1 MASTPDQLD
10 LIKEPQINPDFAI
23 DDDFGDAYAPDS
35 NQKLRLGFL
44 KLDGLKHVLKL
55 RTRQQLRTNVFADLG
70 TDFHLQ
76 GKQLVPRAS
85 LEYRVHNKSNKH
97 LATLRVDRRALYLQ
111 KHFPVNLFDKVTAR
125 FQATAA
131 TTYQGVPEVH
141 FGFEQVRPPWLMAVG
156 AVALLASGKTV
167 SGGRTFGRTNL
178 HVPKTHQDT
187 TAQGEVN
194 ASVKKRGNGLVLA
207 LNQLNAFLRL

>member
-1 MASTPDQLD
+1 MASTPDQLA
-10 LIKEPQINPDFAI
+10 LIKEPQINPDLAI
-23 DDDFGDAYAPDS
+23 DDFEEAYAPS
-35 NQKLRLGFL
+35 STQKLRLGCL

-55 RTRQQLRTNVFADLG
+55 RTRQQLRTHLFADLG

-76 GKQLVPRAS
+76 DRMLVPRAS
-85 LEYRVHNKSNKH
+85 LEYRLHSKSEKH

-141 FGFEQVRPPWLMAVG
+141 FGFEQVKPPWLMAVG
-156 AVALLASGKTV
+156 AAALLASGKTV
-167 SGGRTFGRTNL
+167 SGSRTFGRTNL
-178 HVPKTHQDT
+178 QLPKTHQDT

-194 ASVKKRGNGLVLA
+194 ASVSRGAKGLVLA